1 LLEKCIEHIRDTFS
15 EDEYLDHCQVM
26 LRASSGIDYLE
37 FIVLL
42 MQIAS
47 AQLTRVIDSQ
57 KIGTKTDLL
66 ALYNLNR
73 ITQVLRQVLNEKL
86 MRKYKQLHDAI
97 VMTLDRIESFVLR
110 NKSG

>member
-1 LLEKCIEHIRDTFS
+1 
-15 EDEYLDHCQVM
+15 M

-37 FIVLL
+37 FIMLL
-42 MQIAS
+42 TQIAS
-47 AQLTRVIDSQ
+47 AQLTHVIDSQ

-86 MRKYKQLHDAI
+86 MCKYQQLHDAI
-97 VMTLDRIESFVLR
+97 VVTLDGIESFVLR